1 MSKEDTKTMSILA
14 HVLGIFTGFIGPL
27 IIYLVTTDKTAKIHA
42 KNALNWQVSVII
54 YWIISF
60 ILMIVLIGFLLI
72 WILIILDIVFCIL
85 AAVNASKD
93 KVWNYPLS
101 FKFIK

>member
-1 MSKEDTKTMSILA
+1 MSKEDARVMSILA
-14 HVLGIFTGFIGPL
+14 HILGIFTGFIGPL
-27 IIYLVTTDKTAKIHA
+27 IIYLVATDKTAKVHA
-42 KNALNWQVSVII
+42 KNALNWQLSLII

-60 ILMIVLIGFLLI
+60 ILMIVLIGFLLMG
-72 WILIILDIVFCIL
+72 ILMILNIVFCIL

-101 FKFIK
+101 FEFIK